1 MYTRLPLLEQYTPAL
16 ILFLSRETPRRQW
29 TAVIAELARRVHYLS
44 ITTAQLPP
52 GRQLQADLVQ
62 QLEDLNMLRLALMF
76 LVIAI
81 VAAFFGF
88 GLVAGMAYD
97 AAKIFFFIF
106 VVLAVLAFIGGAL
119 RSPPV

>member
-1 MYTRLPLLEQYTPAL
+1 MCNISIVPKGGCSSAG
-16 ILFLSRETPRRQW
+16 
-29 TAVIAELARRVHYLS
+29 AAR
-44 ITTAQLPP
+44 A
-52 GRQLQADLVQ
+52 ADWLVVRATSDVVYAK
-62 QLEDLNMLRLALMF
+62 QLEDCEMLRLALTF